1 MLQLKKKSVKKKKE
15 NISLFPEETGNLPG
29 FRVITDEAKRS
40 KIFLKMKSFFYTLCF
55 FYHF

>member
-1 MLQLKKKSVKKKKE
+1 MLQLKKKSLKKKKE

-40 KIFLKMKSFFYTLCF
+40 KIF
-55 FYHF
+55 